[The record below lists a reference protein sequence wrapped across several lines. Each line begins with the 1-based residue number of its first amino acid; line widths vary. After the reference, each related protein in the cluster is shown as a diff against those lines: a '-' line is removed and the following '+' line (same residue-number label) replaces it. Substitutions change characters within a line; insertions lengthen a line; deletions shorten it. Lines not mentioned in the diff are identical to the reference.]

1 LLRIFCL
8 ILFLLV
14 SFRAPAFAAG
24 DQPLTVFAAAS
35 LTDALREVAGLWQR
49 QGHAP
54 VRLNFA
60 ASSLLA
66 RQIAAGAPADIFASA
81 DEAWMDALARQDLIV
96 PGSRRDVLFNRLVLI
111 VPTGA
116 SVLVT
121 ITRGF
126 DLAAL
131 LGPGGRLAIGDP
143 AHVPAGIYAKQALMR
158 LGIWSSVADRLAP
171 AVDVRAA
178 LLLVARGEAPA
189 GIVYETDAR
198 SSREVAVA
206 GTFPEWSHDRITY
219 PFAIVRGHDSA
230 AARAWMRFLE
240 GKDARAVFARYGFAT
255 E

>member
-1 LLRIFCL
+1 MRIFRL
-8 ILFLLV
+8 ILFLLLG
-14 SFRAPAFAAG
+14 FAPPALAAE

-35 LTDALREVAGLWQR
+35 LNDALRELAGLWQR

-81 DEAWMDALARQDLIV
+81 DEAWMDALARQNLIV
-96 PGSRRDVLFNRLVLI
+96 PESRRDVLFNRLVLI
-111 VPTGA
+111 VPAATP
-116 SVLVT
+116 VHVT
-121 ITRGF
+121 IARGF

-131 LGPGGRLAIGDP
+131 LGPGGRLAVGDP

-158 LGIWSSVADRLAP
+158 LGVWSSVADRLAP
-171 AVDVRAA
+171 AADVRAA

-198 SSREVAVA
+198 ASREVAVA

-219 PFAIVRGHDSA
+219 PFAIVRGHDGA
-230 AARAWMRFLE
+230 EARAWMRFLV

>member
-1 LLRIFCL
+1 M
-8 ILFLLV
+8 
-14 SFRAPAFAAG
+14 
-24 DQPLTVFAAAS
+24 TVFAAAS
-35 LTDALREVAGLWQR
+35 LTDALRELAALWQR

-81 DEAWMDALARQDLIV
+81 DEAWMDALARQNLIV
-96 PGSRRDVLFNRLVLI
+96 PDSRRDLLFNRLVLI
-111 VPTGA
+111 VPAGTPA
-116 SVLVT
+116 HVT
-121 ITRGF
+121 IARGF

-131 LGPGGRLAIGDP
+131 LGPGGRLAVGDP

-158 LGIWSSVADRLAP
+158 LGVWPSVADRLAP
-171 AVDVRAA
+171 AADVRAA

-198 SSREVAVA
+198 ASREVAVA

-219 PFAIVRGHDSA
+219 PFAIVRGHDGA
-230 AARAWMRFLE
+230 EARAWMRFLE